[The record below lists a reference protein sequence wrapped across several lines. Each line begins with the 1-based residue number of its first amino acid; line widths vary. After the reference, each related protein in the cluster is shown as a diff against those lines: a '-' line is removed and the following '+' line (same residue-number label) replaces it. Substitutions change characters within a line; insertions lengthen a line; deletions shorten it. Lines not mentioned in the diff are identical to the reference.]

1 MVMDTADHQDMGG
14 AEEDVVDVEEEEL
27 EEVA

>member
-1 MVMDTADHQDMGG
+1 MVMDTADLQDMGG
-14 AEEDVVDVEEEEL
+14 AEEDVVDVGEEEL